1 MKRTA
6 MTFSLFLFACAATL
20 GVYLEL
26 PSVSAEAVSEA
37 LSAVETQTGG
47 PLRQGT
53 LIIVDYSQPSQ
64 TRRLAVMDLAS
75 GRIRQNSRTAH
86 GKNSGGIWA
95 DTFSN
100 SEGSLQSS
108 LGLFEIAESFHGK
121 HGLSF
126 RLIGL
131 DPEKN
136 SQALRRGIIMHAA
149 PYASAKSMLLNW
161 RQGFRLGRSE
171 GCFALADE
179 DFVELSRQL
188 VRPAYLYAYGE
199 E

>member
-1 MKRTA
+1 MPAITLH
-6 MTFSLFLFACAATL
+6 LFLAACAATL

-26 PSVSAEAVSEA
+26 PSVSAEAVSQA
-37 LSAVETQTGG
+37 LAAVQTQTGG

-64 TRRLAVMDLAS
+64 RRRLAVMDLAS
-75 GRIRQNSRTAH
+75 GRIVQYSRTAH
-86 GKNSGGIWA
+86 GKNSGGVWT

-100 SEGSLQSS
+100 TEGSLQSS
-108 LGLFEIAESFHGK
+108 LGLFKVAESFSGK
-121 HGLSF
+121 HGLSL

-136 SQALRRGIIMHAA
+136 SNALRRGIIVHAA

-161 RQGFRLGRSE
+161 RSGFRLGRSE
-171 GCFALADE
+171 GCFALADD

-188 VRPAYLYAYGE
+188 VRPAYLYSYAKE
-199 E
+199 

>member
-1 MKRTA
+1 MTA
-6 MTFSLFLFACAATL
+6 ITLHLFLAACAAAL
-20 GVYLEL
+20 NVYLEL
-26 PSVSAEAVSEA
+26 PSVSGEAVRQA
-37 LSAVETQTGG
+37 VAAVEAQADE

-64 TRRLAVMDLAS
+64 RRRLAVMDLAS
-75 GRIRQNSRTAH
+75 GRIVQYSRTAH
-86 GKNSGGIWA
+86 GKNSGGIWT

-100 SEGSLQSS
+100 TEGSLQSS
-108 LGLFEIAESFHGK
+108 LGLFNVAESFSGK
-121 HGLSF
+121 HGPSL

-136 SQALRRGIIMHAA
+136 SNALRRGIIVHAA

-161 RQGFRLGRSE
+161 RSGFRLGRSE

-179 DFVELSRQL
+179 DLAELSQHL
-188 VRPAYLYAYGE
+188 TRPAYLYAYAKE
-199 E
+199 